1 MFIPVWL
8 IIIIVVL
15 YSVKLY
21 LRYKRNTC
29 FKKWALKFLNNNLSS
44 FDSTFT
50 ILNKTF
56 HFYKNENNNFVL
68 KDEGNKE

>member
-8 IIIIVVL
+8 IVIVIVL
-15 YSVKLY
+15 YSIKLY
-21 LRYKRNTC
+21 LTYKKSVS
-29 FKKWALKFLNNNLSS
+29 FKKWVLKFLDNNLSS

-68 KDEGNKE
+68 DNGNQE